1 MEEKQ
6 RFSFM
11 DRHGII
17 LFDGVCNLCNG
28 AVTFIIDRDPA
39 DYFRFAPLQ
48 SEVARRLLH
57 NVKADSSLSSL
68 VLLEGGQC
76 YTCSTAVVRIA
87 RRLRGGWPLLFGLII
102 LPRPARDFVYSWI
115 AANRYRWFGKR
126 ETCRVPTPEL
136 VSRFL

>member
-1 MEEKQ
+1 M
-6 RFSFM
+6 RGS
-11 DRHGII
+11 DGHGII

-48 SEVARRLLH
+48 SEVAQRLLPDG
-57 NVKADSSLSSL
+57 VKADSTLSSL
-68 VLLEGGQC
+68 VLIEGGQC
-76 YTCSTAVVRIA
+76 YTRSTAVLRIA
-87 RRLRGGWPLLFGLII
+87 RRLRGGWPLLYSLIVI
-102 LPRPARDFVYSWI
+102 PRTLRDYVYSWV

-136 VSRFL
+136 TSRFL